1 MQFLRDTSFDFINR
15 HRTGFL
21 FSAVLICIGLVFLV
35 VQGGPNFGIDF
46 RGGVKVHAKISR
58 PLNEAALQAKLTELG
73 HDPNLIQF
81 RHGQTVITETEL
93 QEELINKGFDTKLEL
108 PTGESIA
115 TVVELETKM
124 TSLGYDDTKITIE
137 AGKYPIEIEAFISM
151 GHRPEFQQQSI
162 NIPILSDP
170 GDGTATIIQ
179 VSSSEE
185 KAHLLNDE
193 DTIELVDTNGRRR
206 NEISSVELL
215 QDGTVKQLTLTEE
228 IGIDLTENATIQIQ
242 ASVGSILTE
251 AMLEGGDG
259 WKAVPQGVNVIE
271 VGPSVGRDLQW
282 AALWSVLASIAI
294 LLLYIS
300 WRFEFRFAI
309 GAIAALVHD
318 VLITLGLF
326 AILSKEI
333 NLPTVAAFLTIIGY
347 SLNDTIVVFDR
358 IRENGI
364 SLRGTEYIDVL
375 NRSIN
380 QSLSRTVITSI
391 TTLFVV
397 VVIFVL
403 SSSGEEINTFALA
416 LIVGVLIGTYSSV
429 FIASPILYIW
439 QKKEQEVKA

>member
-1 MQFLRDTSFDFINR
+1 MQFLRDTNFDFINR
-15 HRTGFL
+15 HRNGFL
-21 FSAVLICIGLVFLV
+21 FSAVLISIGIIFLV

-46 RGGVKVHAKISR
+46 RGGVKVHAKISK
-58 PLNEAALQAKLTELG
+58 PLTETELQAKLSELG
-73 HDPNLIQF
+73 LETNLIKIAP
-81 RHGQTVITETEL
+81 GETVITETEL
-93 QEELINKGFDTKLEL
+93 QEELIKKGFDTKLEL
-108 PTGESIA
+108 PTGENVITEA
-115 TVVELETKM
+115 ELEAKLS
-124 TSLGYDDTKITIE
+124 SLGYESKIQIE
-137 AGKYPIEIEAFISM
+137 SGKYPIENEIFISM
-151 GHRPEFQQQSI
+151 GHRPEFQEQSI

-170 GDGTATIIQ
+170 GDATATSLQ
-179 VSSSEE
+179 VSNSAD
-185 KAHLLNDE
+185 KVHLLE
-193 DTIELVDTNGRRR
+193 KGDTVELVDGDGRRR
-206 NEISSVELL
+206 NEISSVELVS
-215 QDGTVKQLTLTEE
+215 DGTVKQLTLAEE

-251 AMLEGGDG
+251 ALFEGGDG
-259 WKAVPQGVNVIE
+259 WKAVPEGVNVIE

-318 VLITLGLF
+318 VLITLGIF
-326 AILSKEI
+326 AIFSKEI

-358 IRENGI
+358 IRENGV

-416 LIVGVLIGTYSSV
+416 LIVGVMIGTYSSV

-439 QKKEQEVKA
+439 QQREQEAKT

>member
-1 MQFLRDTSFDFINR
+1 MQLLSNTKFDFINK

-21 FSAVLICIGLVFLV
+21 FSAVLITVGIVFLI

-46 RGGVKVHAKISR
+46 RGGVKV
-58 PLNEAALQAKLTELG
+58 EAIFNRA
-73 HDPNLIQF
+73 
-81 RHGQTVITETEL
+81 VTETEL
-93 QEELINKGFDTKLEL
+93 KTKL
-108 PTGESIA
+108 A
-115 TVVELETKM
+115 KV
-124 TSLGYDDTKITIE
+124 GYEDVKIQLDPDE
-137 AGKYPIEIEAFISM
+137 NKAFISM

-162 NIPILSDP
+162 VIPVTADP
-170 GDGTATIIQ
+170 GDATATSVQ
-179 VSSSEE
+179 VSSTAE
-185 KAHLLNDE
+185 KVHLLNPG
-193 DTIELVDTNGRRR
+193 DTVELVDGDVRLRA
-206 NEISSVELL
+206 EI
-215 QDGTVKQLTLTEE
+215 GTLETVAEGTAIQLIFAQEF
-228 IGIDLTENATIQIQ
+228 GIDLTENATIQIQ

-251 AMLEGGDG
+251 ALFEGGDG
-259 WKAVPQGVNVIE
+259 WQAVSEGVNVTE
-271 VGPSVGRDLQW
+271 VGPSVGRDLKW
-282 AALWSVLASIAI
+282 SALWSVLSSIAI

-326 AILSKEI
+326 AVLAKEI

-358 IRENGI
+358 IRENGQ
-364 SLRGTEYIDVL
+364 SLKGVDYVEVL

-397 VVIFVL
+397 IVIFVL
-403 SSSGEEINTFALA
+403 SNPGEEINTFALA

-429 FIASPILYIW
+429 FIASPILHIW
-439 QKKEQEVKA
+439 QRREQKAGA